1 VPALPV
7 QTEVLIVGAGPS
19 GLTLAASLAQLGV
32 EHVLIEREPGPHM
45 GLRAPGMQP
54 RGLEYLDRIEVAQGL
69 VDVGFHGSAVRVQDG
84 TRTLLRLDYEHLDT
98 PYPFILM
105 NPQSVTEGHLERRL
119 TALGGTVHRR
129 HRLLAWREGYPGVL
143 ATVADPDGTM
153 RAVQARYLVGCDG
166 LHSGVRA
173 TAGIGFPGETPEQLF
188 ALADVRLWGSP
199 VGTGPRELTIHF
211 SPEGMLGIFPI
222 PDGVHR
228 VVATVP
234 RGTPPLSPDDLHALL
249 DARTG
254 NGASRVRVVEF
265 LTASTFRIYE
275 RVATRLSKGP
285 VFLAGDASH
294 THSPIGGQGMNTGV
308 QDAANLAWKLH
319 EVIVAGAPVE
329 LLDTY
334 HLERHPVAHAI
345 VAFTGQMRTVATLRD
360 RASCE
365 LRNEVIAAA
374 ATRNVREWMVQRL
387 SELDVAYTDEDTAGP
402 LPRPGQ
408 RAAPTLVPP
417 AGLSWILAVPAA
429 NAGSIADGQHGRL
442 AIRTVEGLQTTMLV
456 RPDGY
461 VAARG
466 IPADPA
472 AVLPRLADYALTA
485 ASASANGRVPAVA
498 PPDPPAT
505 GITARRGPGAGTVAH
520 PPNLAR

>member
-1 VPALPV
+1 MRALPV
-7 QTEVLIVGAGPS
+7 QTEVLIVGAGPT

-32 EHVLIEREPGPHM
+32 GHVLIECEQGPHM

-54 RGLEYLDRIEVAQGL
+54 RGLEYLDRIDVAQGL
-69 VDVGFHGSAVRVQDG
+69 VDVGFHGSALRVQDG
-84 TRTLLRLDYEHLDT
+84 TRTLLRVDYEHLDT

-129 HRLLAWREGYPGVL
+129 HRLLSWREEHPGVL
-143 ATVADPDGTM
+143 ATVAGPDGTM

-173 TAGIGFPGETPEQLF
+173 AAGIEFPGEAPEQLF
-188 ALADVRLWGSP
+188 AVADVRLWGNP
-199 VGTGPRELTIHF
+199 VGTGARELATYF
-211 SPEGMLGIFPI
+211 SPEGWLGIFPI

-234 RGTPPLSPDDLHALL
+234 LGTPPLSPDAVHALL

-285 VFLAGDASH
+285 VFLAGDAAH

-308 QDAANLAWKLH
+308 QDAGNLAWKLH
-319 EVIVAGAPVE
+319 EVIAAGAPVE

-334 HLERHPVAHAI
+334 HVERHPVARTI
-345 VAFTGQMRTVATLRD
+345 VAFTSQMRALAMLQD

-365 LRNEVIAAA
+365 LRNEAIAAA
-374 ATRNVREWMVQRL
+374 ATRNVRGWLAMRL

-402 LPRPGQ
+402 LPGPGQ

-429 NAGSIADGQHGRL
+429 NPGSIADGQHGRL
-442 AIRTVEGLQTTMLV
+442 AIRTIEGLPTTMLI

-472 AVLPRLADYALTA
+472 AVVPRLADYGLNA
-485 ASASANGRVPAVA
+485 ASANGCAPALA
-498 PPDPPAT
+498 PPDPVAAE
-505 GITARRGPGAGTVAH
+505 ITARRGPGAGTVAH